1 MPSGSRCRTATGGGR
16 RTALSFKPGRRRGP
30 DCKTPIRGRWR
41 EHAGMSGDFDPEG
54 DVTWH
59 CHRSTC
65 LTGKDGF

>member
-1 MPSGSRCRTATGGGR
+1 MKRIYRSSEQHLIPR
-16 RTALSFKPGRRRGP
+16 RPCP

-41 EHAGMSGDFDPEG
+41 EHTGMSGDFDPEG